1 MVVCKESPPRNLSRK
16 NVDAEEIGKFFA
28 GWRGSLG
35 LLRDA
40 VEVQRSL
47 QDELTAIVPQGSHC
61 SPREGKSKAEDNHE
75 KVAQT

>member
-1 MVVCKESPPRNLSRK
+1 MVCKENPPRNLSGK
-16 NVDAEEIGKFFA
+16 HVDAEEIGQLFA

-47 QDELTAIVPQGSHC
+47 QDEVAAIVPQGSHGR
-61 SPREGKSKAEDNHE
+61 PGEGKAKAEDDHE

>member
-1 MVVCKESPPRNLSRK
+1 MVSKESPPRNLSGK

-28 GWRGSLG
+28 GWRGSLC

-40 VEVQRSL
+40 VEVQRTL
-47 QDELTAIVPQGSHC
+47 QDELAAIVPQGSHC
-61 SPREGKSKAEDNHE
+61 RPRDGKSKAEDDHE